1 MITNEN
7 SHDNLSEKDPEEQD
21 SLWRLIVNGRLISGT
36 MFKRYWVQ
44 IMLTMAMLL
53 IYITNVFACRQKM
66 ENIARLQDR
75 LAVVQTE
82 CLRARGIYMS
92 RIRESEMK
100 QRLDSL
106 NLPLSIQQQPPFHAK
121 ISRN

>member
-7 SHDNLSEKDPEEQD
+7 SSNTNPEEQD

-44 IMLTMAMLL
+44 IALTMAMLL

-82 CLRARGIYMS
+82 SLRARGQYMS

-106 NLPLSIQQQPPFHAK
+106 NIPLSIQQQPPFHAK
-121 ISRN
+121 FSGK